1 VPDVRARHVTPRL
14 GPAAAASLVLLLVA
28 GGARAD
34 VFVLRGG
41 DRITGKP
48 LLEGKRT
55 FKVQTP
61 YGTLTIPRSKVD
73 RILRPDGREELV
85 TPERSA
91 EPSSEPSSASSPERA
106 SRRARLILIITGK
119 TFWHAWEPKDGSNP
133 TLRLEVRLDEEVVAT
148 YVDAKTDPEIPG
160 AVVNSFSFAP
170 EDLSRVSGED
180 ARVLAPEP
188 RPGRIALK
196 IDVAPSDA
204 PQRLRV
210 SYQVGE
216 GPPEEKAWRDLAVGS
231 VDIALRP
238 EAPTFV
244 RVNQDRGR
252 MEFSG
257 FPRRRMKYVETFKL
271 DLSPET
277 ASSSPLTP

>member
-1 VPDVRARHVTPRL
+1 VTRAPLRL
-14 GPAAAASLVLLLVA
+14 AAGLCVGLGLSLLPPAV
-28 GGARAD
+28 RAD

-41 DRITGKP
+41 DRITGKAVV
-48 LLEGKRT
+48 EGKRT

-61 YGTLTIPRSKVD
+61 YGILTIPRTKVD
-73 RILRPDGREELV
+73 RILRADGTEQLV
-85 TPERSA
+85 NPESA
-91 EPSSEPSSASSPERA
+91 AGASAQPGA
-106 SRRARLILIITGK
+106 HRARLILIITGK
-119 TFWHAWEPKDGSNP
+119 TFWQAWEPKGGPVPDP
-133 TLRLEVRLDEEVVAT
+133 TLRLEVSLDEEVVAT
-148 YVDAKTDPEIPG
+148 YVDAKTDADIPG
-160 AVVNSFSFAP
+160 ALVNSFSFAP
-170 EDLSRVSGED
+170 EDLSRVSGDD

-196 IDVAPSDA
+196 IDVPASDA

-210 SYQVGE
+210 SYQAGE

-231 VDIALRP
+231 VDIELHP

-257 FPRRRMKYVETFKL
+257 FPRRHMKYVETFRL
-271 DLSPET
+271 ELSSER
-277 ASSSPLTP
+277 AEAESPLTP